1 MNKIVKNT
9 LILTL
14 ITVIAGVLLGAYMKL
29 PRLRSHSH
37 RRQPKKKHGR
47 QYFQM

>member
-9 LILTL
+9 LILT
-14 ITVIAGVLLGAYMKL
+14 YMKL